1 MPDCGSLKL
10 TTFQFAT
17 STYLFALLPS
27 IYTVRR
33 HFPAET
39 RMGVALF
46 LGRHET
52 LASEILNYLN
62 ELGVKVQL
70 VCTSEARVARE
81 TVLSQCNHHFLQRL
95 ENGDGADVFYL
106 DADCYFRRP
115 PTWAWVEGDVV
126 FGSRESA
133 RERAPQSFPGFCGRL
148 GVGFLWNRDYCGSC
162 VYVKGHERPSY
173 VASLQRLL
181 ERNVPFR
188 YFDDMHYRL
197 AAAYLS
203 GLRIGVA
210 PKELEYKVVF
220 GSSKSDDP

>member
-1 MPDCGSLKL
+1 M
-10 TTFQFAT
+10 
-17 STYLFALLPS
+17 
-27 IYTVRR
+27 
-33 HFPAET
+33 
-39 RMGVALF
+39 
-46 LGRHET
+46 
-52 LASEILNYLN
+52 
-62 ELGVKVQL
+62 
-70 VCTSEARVARE
+70 
-81 TVLSQCNHHFLQRL
+81 
-95 ENGDGADVFYL
+95 
-106 DADCYFRRP
+106 
-115 PTWAWVEGDVV
+115 
-126 FGSRESA
+126 
-133 RERAPQSFPGFCGRL
+133 

-220 GSSKSDDP
+220 GSSKSDDPEMLHLCFSLDWYRKDRCYPWFLGIVREFVAEHPELAAYLPSEWIERARRSADAVSKLDSRCELNDSVGGR